1 MLSLRSMS
9 KNWMAVAS
17 KSTSPMPAPVVV
29 AAAVAEVMV
38 EEEVAMAAEAEAMAV
53 EVVAMA
59 VVDMVAIKVAMGDTV
74 IASKRLLRKQKL
86 TTLQAVV
93 TLVVMVREIS

>member
-1 MLSLRSMS
+1 
-9 KNWMAVAS
+9 MAVAS
-17 KSTSPMPAPVVV
+17 KSTSLMPAPAVV
-29 AAAVAEVMV
+29 AAVAVAEDM
-38 EEEVAMAAEAEAMAV
+38 EEEEEATAV

-59 VVDMVAIKVAMGDTV
+59 AEVEAIAVVDTVAIKVAMGDTV